1 MYYYFPNFLRGLRNR
16 RLLTRGR
23 VRAAMAEEQDED
35 SPVREVALESACPM
49 CGAQPL
55 LMRSLRLDI
64 PYFGD
69 ALQTTVLCREC
80 GFRHADVIHT
90 ELGAPTRNTLRV
102 RRAEDVNARVVRSS
116 SCTIRIPEVGA
127 VMEPGPQSEA
137 FISNVEGVLG
147 RFRDILGFLVRNAES
162 DRRRAE
168 ARASLRAVDE
178 MVEGRRPFTVI
189 LDDPFGNSGILHDE
203 AEVRPLTEH
212 EVKNLKTGMFV
223 LEPGPSGVRPRAS
236 P

>member
-1 MYYYFPNFLRGLRNR
+1 MCSCIPMYYYFPNFLRGLRNR

-35 SPVREVALESACPM
+35 SPVR
-49 CGAQPL
+49 G
-55 LMRSLRLDI
+55 
-64 PYFGD
+64 
-69 ALQTTVLCREC
+69 
-80 GFRHADVIHT
+80 
-90 ELGAPTRNTLRV
+90 GAPAGAG
-102 RRAEDVNARVVRSS
+102 RR
-116 SCTIRIPEVGA
+116 GA
-127 VMEPGPQSEA
+127 G
-137 FISNVEGVLG
+137 
-147 RFRDILGFLVRNAES
+147 
-162 DRRRAE
+162 

-203 AEVRPLTEH
+203 AEVRPLTER

-223 LEPGPSGVRPRAS
+223 LEPGPSAVRPRAS

>member
-1 MYYYFPNFLRGLRNR
+1 MSSCIPMYYYFPNFLRRLRNR

-23 VRAAMAEEQDED
+23 VRAGMAEEQDED

-102 RRAEDVNARVVRSS
+102 RRGEGADGPRGRGG
-116 SCTIRIPEVGA
+116 CCPLRTPEG
-127 VMEPGPQSEA
+127 G
-137 FISNVEGVLG
+137 GG
-147 RFRDILGFLVRNAES
+147 R
-162 DRRRAE
+162 
-168 ARASLRAVDE
+168 
-178 MVEGRRPFTVI
+178 
-189 LDDPFGNSGILHDE
+189 
-203 AEVRPLTEH
+203 
-212 EVKNLKTGMFV
+212 
-223 LEPGPSGVRPRAS
+223 
-236 P
+236 

>member
-1 MYYYFPNFLRGLRNR
+1 MSSCIPMYYYFPNFLRRLRNR

-80 GFRHADVIHT
+80 GFRHEDVI
-90 ELGAPTRNTLRV
+90 
-102 RRAEDVNARVVRSS
+102 ARVVRSS

-147 RFRDILGFLVRNAES
+147 RFRDILG
-162 DRRRAE
+162 
-168 ARASLRAVDE
+168 
-178 MVEGRRPFTVI
+178 
-189 LDDPFGNSGILHDE
+189 
-203 AEVRPLTEH
+203 
-212 EVKNLKTGMFV
+212 
-223 LEPGPSGVRPRAS
+223 
-236 P
+236 